1 MCPSVRWKRFDN
13 NVSDVGV
20 LRVAAGFVD
29 SANTIAQR
37 GPIGNTPRPS
47 VVLLSAVDLA
57 GTAGTRLRRGVRINA
72 GAVGAGTSGGLLGC
86 VTRTHFICHCER
98 PSTSSA
104 RAGISMRLN
113 TRRRTAVATTT
124 RLPRYARNDK
134 VRTHEGQRRIDGG
147 RTSVWDESGHIHRA
161 RPRTRRCVGGRLAR
175 QRAHRVPGRQHYWF
189 QIQGLLQVRGEIV

>member
-57 GTAGTRLRRGVRINA
+57 GTAGTRLRRGVASTQEQSELERQAAYSAASRVPI
-72 GAVGAGTSGGLLGC
+72 
-86 VTRTHFICHCER
+86 FICHCER

-134 VRTHEGQRRIDGG
+134 VRTHEGRRRIDGG

>member
-1 MCPSVRWKRFDN
+1 MFPSVRWKRFDH

-20 LRVAAGFVD
+20 LRVAAGLVD

-37 GPIGNTPRPS
+37 GPIGNTPQLL

-57 GTAGTRLRRGVRINA
+57 GTAGTRLRRGFALTQEQSEMERQAAYSAASCALI
-72 GAVGAGTSGGLLGC
+72 
-86 VTRTHFICHCER
+86 FICHCER
-98 PSTSSA
+98 PSTSSG

-134 VRTHEGQRRIDGG
+134 VRTHEGRRRIDGA
-147 RTSVWDESGHIHRA
+147 RASVWDESEHIHRA

-175 QRAHRVPGRQHYWF
+175 QRAHRVPGRQHYWL